1 MSDLRAEHETVFGQ
15 VCHAIAEYDKLVR
28 DGGASGGWQAFL
40 DAANDDPSG
49 VCYEIAELHN
59 ELFPDYDAE
68 EDNDFAV
75 LNLSFSLG
83 QKWLAFVTNGE
94 V

>member
-1 MSDLRAEHETVFGQ
+1 MGDIREELETVFGQ
-15 VCHAIAEYDKLVR
+15 VCHAISEYDKLVR
-28 DGGASGGWQAFL
+28 NGGASGSWSRFL
-40 DAANDDPSG
+40 EIATDDPSG
-49 VCYEIAELHN
+49 VCYEIADLHN

-83 QKWLAFVTNGE
+83 QRWLAFITDGQV
-94 V
+94 